1 MRMNL
6 RSTLICLAILPGI
19 AHFSQATAADF
30 PGSRTGNPA
39 LGVGQNW
46 NGFYVGGHLGYGTGR
61 ANSANLSGFTIGA
74 QLGLNVHVGPMVL
87 GGELD
92 ATFSGIDYR
101 GFTDKFSQKWLTS
114 GRARAGVAFDRFMPY
129 ITAGIAHTSG
139 ELKTP
144 TGKSEQGHFGYVI
157 GLGSEAMLTERV
169 SARIEYLHYRFGAQT
184 YTMPAV
190 TRSTGVINNTIR
202 FGLNYRF

>member
-6 RSTLICLAILPGI
+6 RSTLICLAIVP
-19 AHFSQATAADF
+19 AVAYSAQTYAADF

-39 LGVGQNW
+39 LGVAQNW
-46 NGFYVGGHLGYGTGR
+46 NGVYFGGHLGYGTGR
-61 ANSANLSGFTIGA
+61 ANSANISGFTIGG
-74 QLGLNVHVGPMVL
+74 QVGVNFHVGPVVL

-92 ATFSGIDYR
+92 TTFSGIDYR
-101 GFTDKFSQKWLTS
+101 GFTDKFSQKWLSS
-114 GRARAGVAFDRFMPY
+114 GRARVGYALDRFMPY
-129 ITAGIAHTSG
+129 VTAGVAHTSG
-139 ELKTP
+139 ELKTA
-144 TGKSEQGHFGYVI
+144 TGKHEQGHFGYVI

-169 SARIEYLHYRFGAQT
+169 SARVEFLHYRFGAQT

-190 TRSTGVINNTIR
+190 TRSTGIVTNTIR